1 MTSRE
6 TAEYNSKM
14 QRMSELKAELKSLEE
29 EKKNIARYL
38 KTKGEGEIAITKKV
52 YPNCSIT
59 IKNIQTEIK
68 EPCLATTFLQPTA
81 KLNVFNLYALKFNM

>member
-1 MTSRE
+1 
-6 TAEYNSKM
+6 M

-68 EPCLATTFLQPTA
+68 EPCLATTFFA
-81 KLNVFNLYALKFNM
+81 ADGEIKRV